1 MKKTMPKL
9 SKSELDKLAV
19 TKDDDLLTEFPGFKR
34 SVLRSL
40 KAQLPTIP
48 ETIGSDRE
56 LIKAKSSALN
66 VGKKYNQLLS
76 DYEKLEAERDALL
89 QIKGA
94 SVESINIKP
103 NKEGKSEATP
113 VICWSDWHIEEE
125 VLKGN
130 INGLNEY
137 NLEIA
142 DFRIQNL
149 FKNTLSL
156 VNLCSRDVNITDLI
170 VWLGGDFINGSIHEE
185 LVEGN
190 LLSNMAASILAQKY
204 IKSGIDFLLKHTK
217 TNIKVVCNSGN
228 HARTTKQQRIA
239 TESGNSLEYFIYNN
253 LATIYEK
260 EPRVMFLIP
269 SGYHA
274 YVNVYGYILRF
285 HHGHQ
290 MKYGGGVG
298 GLYIPANKSIAQWN
312 KGLHAVVKELFGDV
326 HIKGTLDIFGHF
338 HQMRDGGSFICNGSV
353 VGYNDY
359 ALSIKA
365 DYEEPKQAF
374 FLIDKKRGK
383 TITTPILVNQN

>member
-1 MKKTMPKL
+1 MKNKVQLTKDQL
-9 SKSELDKLAV
+9 EKLAV
-19 TKDDDLLTEFPGFKR
+19 TKDDDLQREFPGFKR
-34 SVLRSL
+34 SDLRSL
-40 KAQLPTIP
+40 KAKLPTIP
-48 ETIGSDRE
+48 ETINADRE

-66 VGKKYNQLLS
+66 IGKKYNQLLS
-76 DYEKLEAERDALL
+76 DYSKVETERNALL
-89 QIKGA
+89 TLKGT
-94 SVESINIKP
+94 SVETINIKP
-103 NKEGKSEATP
+103 NKGGKSEATP
-113 VICWSDWHIEEE
+113 VICWSDWHVEEE

-137 NLEIA
+137 NLEVA

-156 VNLCSRDVNITDLI
+156 INLCSRDVTINDMII
-170 VWLGGDFINGSIHEE
+170 WLGGDFINGSIHEE

-204 IKSGIDFLLKHTK
+204 IKSGIDFLLKNTK

-253 LATIYEK
+253 LATIYEN

-274 YVNVYGYILRF
+274 YVNVYGYVLRF

-290 MKYGGGVG
+290 MKYGGGIG
-298 GLYIPANKSIAQWN
+298 GIYIPANKSIAQWN
-312 KGLHAVVKELFGDV
+312 KG
-326 HIKGTLDIFGHF
+326 IKADLDIFGHF
-338 HQMRDGGSFICNGSV
+338 HQMRDGGNFICNGSV